1 MWFDFEKSD
10 TKVDRVLNA
19 MPAQQYWSYKEMIA
33 YTIAEHHLWL
43 SVIMRPLRSNFTR
56 VQRLSCLLSLVFI
69 TMSVITMSL
78 KTTDDTQDISQVII
92 GPFRFS
98 LENLNVAMLSLLI
111 STIIIS
117 IVTFFFKNSET
128 DESQRFESTLLN
140 AYRKANAKVHF
151 DKSVLGRF
159 FYPPAEEALQY
170 THYFLPKY
178 CVYIGWTVLA
188 TSVVVLTFFISTYTD
203 TWELI
208 QSEKWMTTVL
218 VAFIFSVLTIEVLKV
233 RQLFHYSIGY
243 M

>member
-43 SVIMRPLRSNFTR
+43 SVIMRPMRSNFTR

-78 KTTDDTQDISQVII
+78 KTTDNIQNMSQIVI
-92 GPFRFS
+92 GHFRFS
-98 LENLNVAMLSLLI
+98 RENIEMAMLSLFI

-128 DESQRFESTLLN
+128 EESQRFESTLLN
-140 AYRKANAKVHF
+140 AYRKANAKAHF

-159 FYPPAEEALQY
+159 FYPPAENALYY